1 MRTSSI
7 APSRVFASYAAASV
21 LLWLF
26 FRNTEWQALVDSFRS
41 VGWPLL
47 GAAVLIRLASLIVSA
62 LRWQTLLAPSRHVP
76 LRGVVAVTM
85 MGMTASAIAPMQAA
99 EFIRPYLLSVRQDM
113 DFSTALAT
121 VAIEWLLDAFAIL
134 ALFIPAALWL
144 RTGESSGAGLGSPWF
159 AAAAAVFLA
168 LALGGLAAL
177 RLLPRATAR
186 LSRSTRRGAWLQ
198 SFASGLRILDRLDG
212 VMAVAG
218 YSLLLA
224 ALTAVS
230 SWLALAAFDL
240 PVTFASGFL
249 LLGLVTVAGM
259 IPTPGAIGGFHAVCQ
274 VALVTFFHVDRA
286 RTILPVIALHAVL
299 YMPAALIGA
308 LCFLPWPVH
317 LQRSEG

>member
-7 APSRVFASYAAASV
+7 TPGRVFASYAAASV

-26 FRNTEWQALVDSFRS
+26 FRNTEWQALVDSLRS

-47 GAAVLIRLASLIVSA
+47 AAAVLIRLASLIVSA
-62 LRWQTLLAPSRHVP
+62 LRWQALLEPSRHVS
-76 LRGVVAVTM
+76 LRAVVAVTM

-99 EFIRPYLLSVRQDM
+99 EFIRPYLLNVRQGV

-134 ALFIPAALWL
+134 AVFIPAALWL
-144 RTGESSGAGLGSPWF
+144 RAGESSVAGIGSPWF
-159 AAAAAVFLA
+159 AAAAVFLA

-186 LSRSTRRGAWLQ
+186 LSASTRGGAWLQ

-249 LLGLVTVAGM
+249 VLGLVTVAGM

-274 VALVTFFHVDRA
+274 LALVTFFHIERA
-286 RTILPVIALHAVL
+286 RTVLPVIALHAVL
-299 YMPAALIGA
+299 YMPAALVGA
-308 LCFLPWPVH
+308 LCFLSWPAQ

>member
-1 MRTSSI
+1 
-7 APSRVFASYAAASV
+7 
-21 LLWLF
+21 
-26 FRNTEWQALVDSFRS
+26 
-41 VGWPLL
+41 
-47 GAAVLIRLASLIVSA
+47 
-62 LRWQTLLAPSRHVP
+62 
-76 LRGVVAVTM
+76 VVAVTM

-99 EFIRPYLLSVRQDM
+99 EFIRPYLLNVRQGV

-134 ALFIPAALWL
+134 ALFIPATLWL
-144 RTGESSGAGLGSPWF
+144 RAGESSGAGIGSPWF
-159 AAAAAVFLA
+159 AAAATVFLA

-186 LSRSTRRGAWLQ
+186 LSASTRGGAWMQ

-274 VALVTFFHVDRA
+274 LALVTFFHIDRA
-286 RTILPVIALHAVL
+286 RTVLPVIALHAVL
-299 YMPAALIGA
+299 YMPAALVGA
-308 LCFLPWPVH
+308 LCFLSWPAQ